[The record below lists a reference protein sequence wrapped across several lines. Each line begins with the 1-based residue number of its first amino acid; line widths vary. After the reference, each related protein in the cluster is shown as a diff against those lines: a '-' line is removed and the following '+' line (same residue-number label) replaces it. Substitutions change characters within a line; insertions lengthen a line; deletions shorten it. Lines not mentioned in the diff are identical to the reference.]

1 MLMASQFIVDNN
13 KQTSHQKIQLQ
24 CKSLEPQYLPKIF
37 KLLGGSDAIVLVFGI
52 YHKKRTEK

>member
-1 MLMASQFIVDNN
+1 MASQFIMDNN